1 MRAPVAAQALESASL
16 PWWRRPGPLV
26 ATVAFL
32 ASTLAFAHTLG
43 GYFLGDDFGYVAR
56 FFNLPFSGWPRLFV
70 HEWSDGIWGL
80 QLRELRPFTALSLMV
95 DAHLWGGHALGF
107 RVSNLLIHATCATL
121 VGLIALHA
129 SRRSLAVGLAA
140 ALLFAVHPAHA
151 EPVMWITGRVDMV
164 ATLFYLAA
172 FLAFVRHR
180 ENGSTLSLV
189 ALTLA
194 YAAAAFSKEFGL
206 TLPIMLLVAD
216 LLWRP
221 SAPLPAESDSPH
233 ATALRSW
240 PKILAPY
247 AGCAAVFVLYYFC
260 RRAAFGPG
268 GTGTPLPDLASAAFH
283 EQFAQR
289 QLTYLGHLFPPLGT
303 WFTDGSPVLAKH
315 AVSTLTLIAA
325 LVIVAL
331 VATLLFT
338 RRRASSTL
346 ATPPSAPA
354 RPAGGVFFALGWYL
368 IATLPLV
375 ITYVSARHLYLAS
388 AGVCVAFAL
397 ALHALARFRPGFAL
411 ATLALAALFGHRLT
425 QTSSP
430 WRDAGR
436 QSHEVARELTWVAAH
451 AKPGAAVLIDLPP
464 QIRGAFFWEWATPF
478 ALRPPF
484 TPKPLDAHL
493 VILEDMATY
502 YDWERWHQRPVFGQ
516 LASVTEESWLI
527 QSFDAE
533 PTRRR
538 AIPAAKLRAA
548 APPFIAAPT
557 VPHQHVAWRKFLE
570 AALAP

>member
-1 MRAPVAAQALESASL
+1 MLAPVAAPVVAPIS
-16 PWWRRPGPLV
+16 PPRWRRPGTLIAAIAFV
-26 ATVAFL
+26 ASV
-32 ASTLAFAHTLG
+32 LAFGPTLG

-129 SRRSLAVGLAA
+129 SRRSLAVSLAA

-221 SAPLPAESDSPH
+221 SASPRAESAAPRSW
-233 ATALRSW
+233 SW

-247 AGCAAVFVLYYFC
+247 AGCVAVFVVYYFC

-331 VATLLFT
+331 AVVLWLT
-338 RRRASSTL
+338 RRRPLASAPST
-346 ATPPSAPA
+346 PA

-368 IATLPLV
+368 VATLPLV

-397 ALHALARFRPGFAL
+397 ALHALVRIRLVFAL
-411 ATLALAALFGHRLT
+411 TTLALAALFGHRLT
-425 QTSSP
+425 ETSSP

-436 QSHEVARELTWVAAH
+436 QSHEVARELAWVAAH

-484 TPKPLDAHL
+484 TPEPLDAHL

-502 YDWERWHQRPVFGQ
+502 YDWDRWHQRPIFGQ
-516 LASVTEESWLI
+516 LAAVTEESWLI

-538 AIPAAKLRAA
+538 AISAAKIRAA

-557 VPHQHVAWRKFLE
+557 LPHQHVAWRKFLE
-570 AALAP
+570 AAVAP